1 MRSRARTLTPGDT
14 PDGKSR
20 AGQTAPVNVKTYT
33 VGAFQEN
40 AYLVIDDRTN
50 RAVIVDP
57 GSEGERLVEAIESS
71 GAKVEAIWITHGHV
85 DHLGAIASI
94 KRKWDV
100 PVYLHPADR
109 RLYEAAPRQAEV
121 YGIPFE
127 EAPAPDREFADG
139 QRLRVGDVEMEV
151 MHAPGHSPG
160 HVVIHGGGIAL
171 VGDCLFAGSIGR
183 TDLPFSSP
191 PQLAASLE
199 KISSL
204 PPETVVY
211 PGHGMDTTIA
221 EERKSNPFLNGTARI
236 VGR

>member
-1 MRSRARTLTPGDT
+1 VDVLTF
-14 PDGKSR
+14 
-20 AGQTAPVNVKTYT
+20 T

-40 AYLVIDDRTN
+40 SYLVVDERTY
-50 RAVIVDP
+50 RAVMVDP
-57 GSEGERLVEAIESS
+57 GGEGDRLVEAIDHSA
-71 GAKVEAIWITHGHV
+71 AKLEAIWITHAHV
-85 DHLGAIASI
+85 DHVGAIASI
-94 KRKWDV
+94 KRRWDI
-100 PVYLHPADR
+100 PIYLHPLDR
-109 RLYEAAPRQAEV
+109 RLYEAASRQAEV

-127 EAPAPDREFADG
+127 EPPPPDREFADG
-139 QRLRVGDVEMEV
+139 QVLKLGEVEMEV

-183 TDLPFSSP
+183 TDLPFSNP

-199 KISSL
+199 KISAL

-211 PGHGMDTTIA
+211 PGHGVQTTIA
-221 EERKSNPFLNGTARI
+221 EERLSNPFLNGTARI